1 LRTNIKNKTRANAVL
16 TKLLETFVV
25 ASVNWNKDIDANS
38 ESSNNLIYLSLSTN
52 YKFICESENQR
63 ILEHRPLSDN
73 NKENIIYNKILL
85 ATDQISGMTDRHAL
99 SIYKMLTAN

>member
-1 LRTNIKNKTRANAVL
+1 ML

-63 ILEHRPLSDN
+63 IENQRILEHRPLSDN